1 MSREN
6 VYAICLTYLIEQV
19 SMCWPAKLFACAMAL
34 CTCAILNSAI
44 SGFARILLP
53 APELRCGKPID
64 GVTVTSQERHL

>member
-1 MSREN
+1 VLAGE
-6 VYAICLTYLIEQV
+6 VICLRHGSLY
-19 SMCWPAKLFACAMAL
+19 KF
-34 CTCAILNSAI
+34 AILNSAI